1 MWGQPAVY
9 SRSTEISRAD
19 PEIVQLNACGL
30 SVLQRGTRRDA
41 ERPDT

>member
-9 SRSTEISRAD
+9 NRSTEVNRAD
-19 PEIVQLNACGL
+19 PVIVQLNACGL
-30 SVLQRGTRRDA
+30 SGLQRGTRRDA